1 MEIGNDR
8 LYQAVQAIAFGKEDV
23 RYRVVT
29 ACQIMR
35 GMSANEVEIAIRLRI
50 DEVLKQS
57 STFEAIKD
65 SNGNVIAGYDKYEV
79 SASKRYK
86 STYVP
91 IAKEI
96 FAIYEDDL
104 FLRKQMEGK

>member
-23 RYRVVT
+23 RNRVVM

-35 GMSANEVEIAIRLRI
+35 GISRNEVDMTIRIRI
-50 DEVLKQS
+50 DEVLKKAS
-57 STFEAIKD
+57 IFPAMRDID
-65 SNGNVIAGYDKYEV
+65 GDVISGYDAYEV
-79 SASKRYK
+79 SARKRNK

-96 FAIYEDDL
+96 FSIYEADL
-104 FLRKQMEGK
+104 TIKK